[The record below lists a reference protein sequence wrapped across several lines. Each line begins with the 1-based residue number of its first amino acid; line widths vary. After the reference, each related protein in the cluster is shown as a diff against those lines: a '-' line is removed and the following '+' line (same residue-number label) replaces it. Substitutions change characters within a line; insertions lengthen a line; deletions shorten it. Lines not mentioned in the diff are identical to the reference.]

1 MSHMEY
7 RPSPEE
13 TDGVLGT
20 LGHLQAE
27 LATRVLQALDDA
39 RIPPWRYMDWLDE
52 YNVFEGD
59 TLTRLSDLAREYKDA
74 SPPEPVDDDEA
85 KKIARLATE
94 LIEEKPCSSG
104 NSRQ

>member
-13 TDGVLGT
+13 TDGVLNT

-39 RIPPWRYMDWLDE
+39 RVPPWRYMD
-52 YNVFEGD
+52 
-59 TLTRLSDLAREYKDA
+59 
-74 SPPEPVDDDEA
+74 
-85 KKIARLATE
+85 
-94 LIEEKPCSSG
+94 
-104 NSRQ
+104 